1 MCCSRLLFFTC
12 LILILHLFAP
22 TLAQL
27 VPYACSDKGNY
38 TSNSTYRAN
47 LNTVLASMS
56 SNTNISYGFYNFSVG
71 ENSGKVNAIA
81 LCRGDIGTD
90 DCRSCVNA
98 SSQDLLQKC
107 PDQKE
112 AIIYYTECMV
122 RYSNRYIFGVLE
134 GSPFPFSSIL
144 NASDVDAF
152 TQVLGPLLGRLKKL
166 AAAGNSTRKFAVGS
180 ETAQDFQTIHALLM
194 CTPDLDELD
203 CKSCLEQCTAAVFSS
218 CCYGRQGG
226 RYVSPSCELRYE
238 TYSFYDPT
246 AEAPPPS
253 LLPPS
258 RRTKGKESKPSRTTV
273 VIIVLTIGFALLIV
287 SNFVFYL
294 RVRKSRQKVKSEAR
308 HEISSV
314 HESFIRYDFGTI
326 RVATENFS
334 EVNKLG
340 EGGFGAVYK
349 GKLQNGLEIA
359 VKRLSMGSSQGNIEF
374 ENEVLLLA
382 RLQHRNLLSIMG
394 FCFKGNERLLIYEF
408 MPNASL
414 DHFLFD
420 PIKQVQ
426 LNWEKRHKI
435 IEGIARGLLYL
446 HEDSRHCIIH
456 RDLKASNILLDAY
469 MNPKISDFGTARLL
483 DRTEGNTM
491 RIIGTYGYMSPEYAQ
506 RGTFSTKS
514 DVFSFGVLILEMVSG
529 HKNSSFP
536 EGLASYAWENWRQ
549 GTPLNLVDPTL
560 MVYST
565 IQIQRCIH
573 IGLLCVQENVNDRPT
588 TASVVLMLGSES
600 ITLAVPKRPAFLLY
614 TSSTGPD
621 MSSRLSYQSSNNNV
635 QASVNDAS
643 ITEQYPR

>member
-22 TLAQL
+22 TLAL
-27 VPYACSDKGNY
+27 DTIHLCSDTGNY
-38 TSNSTYRAN
+38 ASNSTYGAN

-56 SNTNISYGFYNFSVG
+56 SNTNISYGFYNLSVG
-71 ENSGKVNAIA
+71 ENSNKVNAIA

-90 DCRSCVNA
+90 ECRSCVNA
-98 SSQDLLQKC
+98 SSQELLQKC

-112 AIIYYTECMV
+112 AIIWYPKCMV
-122 RYSNRYIFGVLE
+122 RYSNRSIYGVLE
-134 GSPFPFSSIL
+134 AVYPEYTFEKPR

-152 TQVLGPLLGRLKKL
+152 TRVLVPLLERLQNL
-166 AAAGNSTRKFAVGS
+166 TAAGNSTRKFAAGRA
-180 ETAQDFQTIHALLM
+180 AQDTQTIYALLM

-203 CKSCLEQCTAAVFSS
+203 CKSCLEQTREWVFRP
-218 CCYGRQGG
+218 CCKGKLGG
-226 RYVSPSCELRYE
+226 RYMSPSCDLRYE
-238 TYSFYDPT
+238 TYPFYDLK
-246 AEAPPPS
+246 AETPPPS
-253 LLPPS
+253 LLPP
-258 RRTKGKESKPSRTTV
+258 TEGKESKPSRTTI
-273 VIIVLTIGFALLIV
+273 VIVVLTIGFALLIV

-359 VKRLSMGSSQGNIEF
+359 VKRLSMGSIQGNIEF

-394 FCFKGNERLLIYEF
+394 FCLEGNERLLIYEF
-408 MPNASL
+408 VPNASL

-446 HEDSRHCIIH
+446 HEDSRHRIIH

-491 RIIGTYGYMSPEYAQ
+491 RIIGT
-506 RGTFSTKS
+506 
-514 DVFSFGVLILEMVSG
+514 
-529 HKNSSFP
+529 
-536 EGLASYAWENWRQ
+536 
-549 GTPLNLVDPTL
+549 
-560 MVYST
+560 
-565 IQIQRCIH
+565 
-573 IGLLCVQENVNDRPT
+573 
-588 TASVVLMLGSES
+588 
-600 ITLAVPKRPAFLLY
+600 
-614 TSSTGPD
+614 
-621 MSSRLSYQSSNNNV
+621 
-635 QASVNDAS
+635 
-643 ITEQYPR
+643 